1 MTQKELQMQQ
11 KKEVRRDAEP
21 TKPQKQFIPAV
32 DIFETDSGVTVRA
45 EMPGADKNDLEIGL
59 EDNVLTIKGIVNEA
73 GNEKETILLKEFEA
87 GQYLRRF
94 TVAETIDQE
103 KIEASMANGILTVH
117 LPKIEPAKPRK
128 IEIKTG

>member
-11 KKEVRRDAEP
+11 KKEVTRGAEP
-21 TKPQKQFIPAV
+21 TKPQKQFVPAV

-45 EMPGADKNDLEIGL
+45 EMPGADKNDIEIGL
-59 EDNVLTIKGIVNEA
+59 EDNVLTIKAIVNET

-94 TVAETIDQE
+94 SVAETIDQE
-103 KIEASMANGILTVH
+103 KIEASMTNGILTVH
-117 LPKIEPAKPRK
+117 LPKSEPAKPRK